1 MLERRKLNQHK
12 IDVKLQLENTQEDCE
27 ALQNESK
34 QYTLSKFWNGTTQV
48 RAIQDLYAQC
58 MFLLELPMF
67 PFSVSCVKRIFS
79 RTKLVTTRLQN
90 QLSQVLLESLLRIST
105 ELLFVIYVLLRFPDN
120 HNYILLCF

>member
-34 QYTLSKFWNGTTQV
+34 QYTLSKFWNGTIQV